1 MVRNILSIGNHK
13 AMNHLLRT
21 VLARRYRLIMA
32 EEIFQGMNILKHK
45 QNIDLVIIDIDQQI
59 KESIDFILHINSSK
73 VYNKPVI
80 VLSSIQNPKTNE
92 SEIEAHVYDYFIKPF
107 NPIDLLHSISE
118 LTLTASAS

>member
-1 MVRNILSIGNHK
+1 
-13 AMNHLLRT
+13 
-21 VLARRYRLIMA
+21 MA
-32 EEIFQGMNILKHK
+32 EGIFQGMHLLRQK
-45 QNIDLVIIDIDQQI
+45 QNIDLIIIDIDFQT

-92 SEIEAHVYDYFIKPF
+92 AEIEAQVYDYFIKPF
-107 NPIDLLHSISE
+107 SPIDLLKSISE